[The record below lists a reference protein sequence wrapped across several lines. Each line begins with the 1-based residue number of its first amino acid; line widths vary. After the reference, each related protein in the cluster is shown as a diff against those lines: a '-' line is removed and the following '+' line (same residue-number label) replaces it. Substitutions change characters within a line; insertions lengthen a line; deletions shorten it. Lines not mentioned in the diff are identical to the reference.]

1 MASALAPTRDATRLR
16 FEQAC
21 NDCGGSNFVEDA
33 AAGDLIC
40 QVRRKAREKM
50 KGGKK
55 ILRRIFFNGNVLTS
69 LALFSF
75 PSLFP
80 PLLTSTNNHQ
90 TKGLRPRRRGARHR

>member
-40 QVRRKAREKM
+40 QVSCSRREDCVPA
-50 KGGKK
+50 
-55 ILRRIFFNGNVLTS
+55 IFCRFNGNVVVVS
-69 LALFSF
+69 S
-75 PSLFP
+75 
-80 PLLTSTNNHQ
+80 
-90 TKGLRPRRRGARHR
+90 AR

>member
-40 QVRRKAREKM
+40 QVSCCCFERKKM
-50 KGGKK
+50 
-55 ILRRIFFNGNVLTS
+55 IRCFF
-69 LALFSF
+69 F
-75 PSLFP
+75 
-80 PLLTSTNNHQ
+80 
-90 TKGLRPRRRGARHR
+90 

>member
-40 QVRRKAREKM
+40 QV
-50 KGGKK
+50 
-55 ILRRIFFNGNVLTS
+55 S
-69 LALFSF
+69 LE
-75 PSLFP
+75 
-80 PLLTSTNNHQ
+80 
-90 TKGLRPRRRGARHR
+90 